1 MQSFRE
7 AGIVKYGKG
16 KTTMNSSNYISKQKE
31 NIKRYGL
38 LFCVYAGLILA
49 RLALGPYLAQVFEKP
64 NPLYY
69 LAGGWILWYI
79 GPLIVSANPL
89 YFKANILALIIY
101 HVLFFVCYAYG
112 TSWLKKYWLPAIL
125 LPIITW
131 LSGYLLLHVF
141 ASRDI
146 INGILHGA
154 SGW

>member
-1 MQSFRE
+1 LKESF
-7 AGIVKYGKG
+7 
-16 KTTMNSSNYISKQKE
+16 
-31 NIKRYGL
+31 KRYGL
-38 LFCVYAGLILA
+38 LFSIYAGLILA

-101 HVLFFVCYAYG
+101 HMLFFACYAYC

-131 LSGYLLLHVF
+131 IIGYLMLFIFANRQF
-141 ASRDI
+141 ASDI
-146 INGILHGA
+146 VHGT